1 MEPVWR
7 SKHLS
12 RGPFVLI
19 TDCIMVLITVLIT
32 VLIMV
37 LITVLVTALIP
48 VSQVEHGV
56 GWHVADL
63 RHSLAACDPAGVV
76 RAVK

>member
-1 MEPVWR
+1 
-7 SKHLS
+7 
-12 RGPFVLI
+12 
-19 TDCIMVLITVLIT
+19 MVLITVLIT